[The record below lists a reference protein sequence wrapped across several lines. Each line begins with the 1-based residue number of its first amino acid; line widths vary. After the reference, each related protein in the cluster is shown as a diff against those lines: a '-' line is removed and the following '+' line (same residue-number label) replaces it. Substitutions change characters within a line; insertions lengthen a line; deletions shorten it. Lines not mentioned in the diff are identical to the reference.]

1 MKMVTGKQ
9 TAYLGMRNRILS
21 EAQRRAQISEKGILP
36 GFGWY
41 PSNGDH
47 EDGARR
53 AGRSQR
59 MKVEITALPGCLP
72 ISLLR

>member
-1 MKMVTGKQ
+1 MVTGKQ

-41 PSNGDH
+41 PSNGDN

-53 AGRSQR
+53 AGRSQG